1 MTSWL
6 AFLFTL
12 SLIILVHEWGHFVMA
27 RRVGV
32 RVERF
37 SFGFGPLLVRWVKG
51 GTEYV
56 LSLLPFGGYVKLAGE
71 NPEQGRGVPKPWEYR
86 ARSVGERSWIVL
98 AGPLI
103 NYGLGFLLFF
113 MVFVAGAPVT
123 TTRVG
128 QVLPDYPAAEAG
140 LKSGDRILAVNGQ
153 GVTTWE
159 EMTQLIQ
166 AQTDRVVLTVERDGR
181 QFPQEVRPKV
191 MDRKTVFG
199 RKVRIAMVGITHS
212 DDFQT
217 RRYPVHQAFL
227 RAAHQIWFLTTMTL
241 YNLWAIVTG
250 ALSLKESFTGPIGIF
265 YITSAV
271 ADQGAVALLQLVA
284 VLSTSIGLFNLLP
297 IPVLDGG
304 HLVFLT
310 AERLRG
316 RPVSLRVQEMMTR
329 VGLGFLLLLLAVVTY
344 NDLLR
349 FGIGSR
355 IWGLFRSP

>member
-27 RRVGV
+27 RRIGV
-32 RVERF
+32 KVERF
-37 SFGFGPLLVRWVKG
+37 SFGFGPLLARWVRG

-71 NPEQGRGVPKPWEYR
+71 SEDSRGTPKPWEYR
-86 ARSVGERSWIVL
+86 GRSVGERSRIVL

-103 NYGLGFLLFF
+103 NYLLGFILFF
-113 MVFVAGAPVT
+113 LVYLLGAPVT
-123 TTRVG
+123 TTRIG
-128 QVLPDYPAAEAG
+128 QALPDYPAARAG
-140 LKSGDRILAVNGQ
+140 LKSGDRIAAVNGRE
-153 GVTTWE
+153 VTTWE
-159 EMTQLIQ
+159 EMTRLIQ
-166 AQTDRVVLTVERDGR
+166 AQTESVTLTVERDGSR
-181 QFPQEVRPKV
+181 FTQELQPKV
-191 MDRKTVFG
+191 SERTTLFG
-199 RKVRIAMVGITHS
+199 KRVRIAMVGVTHS

-217 RRYPVHQAFL
+217 RRYPVHQAL
-227 RAAHQIWFLTTMTL
+227 GKAAHQIGFLTTLTL
-241 YNLWAIVTG
+241 YNLWAIVIG

-271 ADQGAVALLQLVA
+271 AEQGWIALLQLVA

-316 RPVSLRVQEMMTR
+316 HPVSLRVQEMMTR

-349 FGIGSR
+349 FGVGPKL
-355 IWGLFRSP
+355 WNLFRSP